1 VVFGVGQYLADEVH
15 RALHLEGVP
24 LFFPLYY
31 QDGTDHLRGGRNVE
45 QKRFSIGWRDQ
56 DQGLR

>member
-1 VVFGVGQYLADEVH
+1 MGLAGFGVGQYLADEVH

-31 QDGTDHLRGGRNVE
+31 QGGADHLRGGRYV
-45 QKRFSIGWRDQ
+45 
-56 DQGLR
+56 